1 VKALIASALKLPQT
15 YILLTGIGVG
25 YGILIV
31 MAGSRGLVVLG
42 GGLVSAGMMA
52 SWLRQIEPEG
62 PSANLLLPDV
72 FQTYLRQHQ
81 ALIPSGFKS
90 TWETAVGV
98 AQEAQGSAASIGER
112 CPDVISDLLQVLYGM
127 VALMEQIARSGQ
139 ALDQVETTAYRQM
152 TQERIQLSLQG
163 LQKTQA
169 QLQTLQDQV
178 VLSAL
183 DPAMSGHTVS
193 LPLRLQ
199 DLVSMQQEL
208 LHNSSSPSPKT
219 SPD

>member
-1 VKALIASALKLPQT
+1 M
-15 YILLTGIGVG
+15 
-25 YGILIV
+25 GILIV
-31 MAGSRGLVVLG
+31 MAGSRGLVLLG

-62 PSANLLLPDV
+62 PSANLLVAEV
-72 FQTYLRQHQ
+72 FQTYLRLHQ
-81 ALIPSGFKS
+81 ALIPAGFKS
-90 TWETAVGV
+90 TWDAAVEV
-98 AQEAQGSAASIGER
+98 AQEAQASAASIGER

-127 VALMEQIARSGQ
+127 VALLEQIARSGQ
-139 ALDQVETTAYRQM
+139 ALDQVETAAYRQM
-152 TQERIQLSLQG
+152 TQERIQASLQG

-199 DLVSMQQEL
+199 DLVSMQQDL
-208 LHNSSSPSPKT
+208 LHNGSSPSPKT